1 MDMWFA
7 RSAWLWTEASRPATP
22 ADLASFAARNMVRDA
37 WVSVPWA
44 GPTRATAA
52 HVRALGGRGIRAAC
66 LGGDATW
73 STDADAAA
81 AWADRAT
88 ASGMFTS
95 VHLDIEP
102 WALPEWTTHADV
114 LLTGL
119 ARTVSAVAAASR
131 GLPVE
136 VDLPGWVARTHPAG
150 FDQAVRAADRVTIMA
165 FRDTAAAIA
174 DEADAAVAV
183 AAGRARTFRVGVDT
197 VPSPRPETTFHDD
210 GRDALARHT
219 SAVALEFARLP
230 GFAGIAVHNL
240 AAWRELR
247 P

>member
-1 MDMWFA
+1 MWFA

-22 ADLASFAARNMVRDA
+22 VDLAAFAARNTVRDA

-44 GPTRATAA
+44 GPTRSTAA
-52 HVRALGGRGIRAAC
+52 HVRALGGRGVRVSC

-73 STDADAAA
+73 STDADAAV
-81 AWADRAT
+81 AWAERAT
-88 ASGMFTS
+88 ASGMFTG

-102 WALPEWTTHADV
+102 WTLPEWAPHADM

-119 ARTVSAVAAASR
+119 ARTIAAVAAASR

-150 FDQAVRAADRVTIMA
+150 FDRAVRAADRVTIMA

-174 DEADAAVAV
+174 AEADAAIAV
-183 AAGRARTFRVGVDT
+183 TAARAKPFRVGVDT
-197 VPSPRPETTFHDD
+197 VPSSRPDTTFHGD
-210 GRDALARHT
+210 GRDALTRQT
-219 SAVALEFARLP
+219 SAVARDLARLP
-230 GFAGIAVHNL
+230 GFAGIAVHDL